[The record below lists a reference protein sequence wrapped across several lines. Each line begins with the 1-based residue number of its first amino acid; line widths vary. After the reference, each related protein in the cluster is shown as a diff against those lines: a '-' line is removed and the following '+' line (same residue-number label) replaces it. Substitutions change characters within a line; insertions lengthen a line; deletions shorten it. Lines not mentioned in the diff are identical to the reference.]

1 LAAVGAVQPAEQ
13 YKRELMVSHF
23 ARHRFAREQRA
34 VVNISNKKIGW
45 CSFITILVVPIN
57 TLH

>member
-1 LAAVGAVQPAEQ
+1 LSVVGAAEPAEQ

-34 VVNISNKKIGW
+34 DANISNKKKIMWMVQLHHDIGD
-45 CSFITILVVPIN
+45 CY
-57 TLH
+57 